1 MYINEDKI
9 LERKEKKKKT
19 RGFVPSQSLKRE
31 RLLKTRTRPFILV
44 NDDTRKRR
52 CIRRFGIGK
61 RTGLIVKEK
70 LLAYLG
76 TVKKNKSLA
85 ILSLLNS

>member
-52 CIRRFGIGK
+52 FIRRFGIGK

-76 TVKKNKSLA
+76 TVKKKIKASLFC
-85 ILSLLNS
+85 LY